1 MEKGKKTIGDH
12 SGSMQKVV
20 RTPPKTAQAREDQ
33 LIAMAYDRV
42 EDRIR
47 NNQATG
53 PELVHFLKLGS
64 SKGKLEKDILEQE
77 KELVSAKTQSLRSQQ
92 STEELYNKVLEA
104 MKSYSGSDLNE

>member
-1 MEKGKKTIGDH
+1 MEKGKKTVGSH
-12 SGSMQKVV
+12 EGSMQKLQ

-33 LIAMAYDRV
+33 LIAIAYDRV

-92 STEELYNKVLEA
+92 TTEELYTKVLEA

>member
-1 MEKGKKTIGDH
+1 MEKGKNTIGNH
-12 SGSMQKVV
+12 SGSAAKVV

-64 SKGKLEKDILEQE
+64 SKGKLEKDILEKE
-77 KELVSAKTQSLRSQQ
+77 RELVSAKTQSLRSQQ
-92 STEELYNKVLEA
+92 TTEELYTKVLEA
-104 MKSYSGSDLNE
+104 MKSYSGSDSDE

>member
-1 MEKGKKTIGDH
+1 
-12 SGSMQKVV
+12 
-20 RTPPKTAQAREDQ
+20 
-33 LIAMAYDRV
+33 MAYDRV

>member
-1 MEKGKKTIGDH
+1 MEKGKKTV
-12 SGSMQKVV
+12 GSHEGSTQKLQ